1 MFSCNTVRMPAPD
14 IQLEDVP
21 VLEHPLLIAGFF
33 GWGNALH
40 VSTDM
45 VDHLIKQLDA
55 RAFARINPDVF
66 YRYDQT
72 RPVVQIQQG
81 RLTSLRPPGGT
92 FFHARTAPG
101 EPDIV
106 LLKADEPA
114 LNWNRFAGELFSL
127 SRRLGCRV
135 LITLGSLYDNVTHS
149 DRRISAMASSETL
162 ITRFEAGSVNRISY
176 EGPSAIHSV
185 LQSEGSGSGFD
196 CVSLWS
202 HCPYYLQGTSHYGLL
217 SALCNVLKTFGGFT
231 LDPGDLEERWQKLS
245 DQIEVMIKRKPELQQ
260 MIEDLRQQKR
270 KVSIAGLK
278 AAAKKDDKVIDLQ
291 DFFEPK

>member
-1 MFSCNTVRMPAPD
+1 MCSCNTARMPAPD

-21 VLEHPLLIAGFF
+21 VLQHPLFIAGFF

-45 VDHLIKQLDA
+45 VDHLIKQLGA
-55 RAFARINPDVF
+55 RAFARINPDSF

-72 RPVVQIQQG
+72 RPEVQIQQG
-81 RLTSLRPPGGT
+81 RLASLQPPGGS
-92 FFHARTAPG
+92 FFYARTAPG
-101 EPDIV
+101 EPDLV

-114 LNWNRFAGELFSL
+114 LNWNRFAEELFAL
-127 SRRLGCRV
+127 SRRMGCQM
-135 LITLGSLYDNVTHS
+135 LITLGSLYDNVTHT

-162 ITRFEAGSVNRISY
+162 ITRLEAGSVNRISY
-176 EGPSAIHSV
+176 EGPSAIHSL
-185 LQSEGSGSGFD
+185 LQSEGAGSGLD

-217 SALCNVLKTFGGFT
+217 SALCNALSTFGGFSV
-231 LDPGDLEERWQKLS
+231 DPGDLEERWQKLS
-245 DQIEVMIKRKPELQQ
+245 DQIEEMIKRKPDLQH

-270 KVSIAGLK
+270 KDSIAGLK
-278 AAAKKDDKVIDLQ
+278 AAAKTDDKVIDLQ
-291 DFFEPK
+291 NFFEPK

>member
-1 MFSCNTVRMPAPD
+1 MFSCNTVRMSAPD
-14 IQLEDVP
+14 IQLEEVP

-45 VDHLIKQLDA
+45 VDHLTKQLGA
-55 RAFARINPDVF
+55 RAFARINPDGF
-66 YRYDQT
+66 YRYDQS

-81 RLTSLRPPGGT
+81 RLTSLQPPGGT
-92 FFHARTAPG
+92 FFYARTAAG
-101 EPDIV
+101 EPDVV
-106 LLKADEPA
+106 LLKAEEPA
-114 LNWNRFAGELFSL
+114 LKWDRFARELIAL
-127 SRRLGCRV
+127 SQRLGCRTLV
-135 LITLGSLYDNVTHS
+135 TLGSMYDNVMHS
-149 DRRISAMASSETL
+149 DRHISAMASSEAL
-162 ITRFEAGSVNRISY
+162 ITRLEAGNVNRISY
-176 EGPSAIHSV
+176 EGPSAIHSL
-185 LQSEGSGSGFD
+185 LQSEGSKSGFD

-217 SALCNVLKTFGGFT
+217 AALCNILRTFGRFAVN
-231 LDPGDLEERWQKLS
+231 PGDLEERWEKLS
-245 DQIEVMIKRKPELQQ
+245 EQIEGMIKRKPELQQ